1 MKRLLAL
8 ALALLLA
15 LTLFGCWK
23 KPEPSPAPTAG
34 PTPDPGRGET
44 VTTATPA
51 PEPTDGPMATPE
63 PMETFQPAPENT
75 AQPTPEPLPEETE
88 EPVIVNPNQLASG
101 SFRSDTGTGLNLR
114 ADWRVYTDDAGAH
127 KMRVDLS
134 VSSYR
139 LVVGPLWNS
148 LVLTVDGRSYYADSP
163 AVNYE
168 GETVTSTPLYSFVI
182 DAPAGNSFN
191 FSAAWNF
198 HGSYSGTDL
207 NSIVA
212 SGVIQLS

>member
-1 MKRLLAL
+1 
-8 ALALLLA
+8 
-15 LTLFGCWK
+15 
-23 KPEPSPAPTAG
+23 
-34 PTPDPGRGET
+34 
-44 VTTATPA
+44 
-51 PEPTDGPMATPE
+51 
-63 PMETFQPAPENT
+63 
-75 AQPTPEPLPEETE
+75 
-88 EPVIVNPNQLASG
+88 SG